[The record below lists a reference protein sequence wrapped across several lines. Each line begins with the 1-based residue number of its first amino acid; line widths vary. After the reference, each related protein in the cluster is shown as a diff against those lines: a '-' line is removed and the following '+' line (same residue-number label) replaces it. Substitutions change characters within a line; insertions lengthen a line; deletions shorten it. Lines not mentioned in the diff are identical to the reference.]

1 MSFFETR
8 ELHSKLELRTNWY
21 QCTYQEAKK
30 AIFSVAEELGYE
42 VVDVNDTF
50 HEMLLEG
57 PYAIVVKITSYG
69 RFEQGIDF
77 AVSTKWLLDLGRSKK
92 LVGSLYS
99 HIAKYVKFKGVS
111 LHP

>member
-1 MSFFETR
+1 MSFYETR
-8 ELHSKLELRTNWY
+8 ELHPKEAFRTHWY
-21 QCTYQEAKK
+21 QASYDETKK
-30 AIFSVAEELGYE
+30 AVFKAAEELGYG
-42 VVDVNDTF
+42 VIDVNDTF

-77 AVSTKWLLDLGRSKK
+77 AVSTKWLLDFGRSKK